1 MEAVV
6 WIVGIALFA
15 LFLYRRVLPKFLGP
29 RIIVRGLLRRYH
41 LFERTGLPEK
51 ESLFKVLAS
60 RSGWRNLPSPFLV
73 ELIARLET
81 KENVFRFVSLAEGYE
96 YNRKELPGIAR
107 NADLDGAMR
116 QIAAWLGDFGH
127 KLHNENRL
135 KEAEFVQK
143 LALELL
149 PDQSSTMLPLA
160 ATYYKMERFADAV
173 PLFKKGLARIETS
186 ANGADSFD
194 SSSANNP
201 AASTSTYEEMYA
213 ECLKAAK
220 NQPEAS

>member
-73 ELIARLET
+73 ELISRLET
-81 KENVFRFVSLAEGYE
+81 KESVFRFVSLAEGYD
-96 YNRKELPGIAR
+96 YNRKELPAIAR
-107 NADLDGAMR
+107 NEDLDGAMQ
-116 QIAAWLGDFGH
+116 QIAAWLGDFGRR
-127 KLHNENRL
+127 LQNENRL

-160 ATYYKMERFADAV
+160 ATYYKMERFADAA

-186 ANGADSFD
+186 ANGADFFD

-220 NQPEAS
+220 NQPQAS